1 MKSLLCYVAAPTV
14 LIWAFFSIGAAKPN
28 EDRKPTAKGE
38 VAVVPFEMLASN
50 HMVIEA
56 KLNGKGPYRFIFDLG
71 APVTLVSNKAA
82 EASGAIGKDA
92 PKSFLMAN
100 RGEGKVKRIEVGAL
114 VADDLPVIVLDHP
127 ALKALSGFL
136 SKPLDGIVGYTFWA
150 HYKLTI
156 DYKAKEMTFSPVDF
170 EVKDLMKDLPA
181 RMAGPKVAKS
191 IVLAPRG
198 LWGLSL
204 GEPEGG
210 LESPGV
216 PIKGVLEGSPVAQA
230 GLRPGDVLV
239 SLDGRWTTSIHDVY
253 AAAAGVESGKVVLAV
268 VLREGKEVTV
278 AVTPK
283 EGI

>member
-1 MKSLLCYVAAPTV
+1 MKSFLGYVAVPTA
-14 LIWAFFSIGAAKPN
+14 LIWAFFAIGAAKTN
-28 EDRKPTAKGE
+28 QDRKPTAKGE

-50 HMVIEA
+50 HMMVEA

-71 APVTLVSNKAA
+71 APVTLLSNKAA
-82 EASGAIGKDA
+82 EASGAIAKDA
-92 PKSFLMAN
+92 PKSFFMAN
-100 RGEGKVKRIEVGAL
+100 RGEGKVKRIEMGAL

-170 EVKDLMKDLPA
+170 EVKDLMKDLPN

-191 IVLAPRG
+191 IVLAPKG

-204 GEPEGG
+204 SEPEGG
-210 LESPGV
+210 LEATGV
-216 PIKGVLEGSPVAQA
+216 PIKGVLEGSPAAQA
-230 GLRPGDVLV
+230 GLRPGDVLTA
-239 SLDGRWTTSIHDVY
+239 LDGRWTTSIHDVY
-253 AAAAGVESGKVVLAV
+253 AAAAGVESGKSALAV

-278 AVTPK
+278 SVTPK